1 MQRESFNDGW
11 KVWRD
16 TNPFELVFRVPE
28 EAMSV
33 TLPYDAMF
41 HESQKEDSVNKGST
55 GFLDG
60 GAYKYYKEFFVPE
73 DDRGQN
79 IFLRFEG
86 IYKYGSVFINQ
97 SLAGQCAYGYTDFY
111 VKANDYLKYG
121 QMNEILVTAK
131 CPNETSRWYCGAGI
145 YRDTWM
151 YRSGKLYLQP
161 GGLRL
166 TTLELDGDGA
176 YGHCIDGQ
184 STDYQSADGHDAKC
198 QKADGHCGA
207 LVKVEAAINN
217 TDTAP
222 EDILVVVEIVDKDG
236 HTAVSQSYPV
246 RVKGQSTLHFRKN
259 MYLENVRLWSATD
272 PQLYT
277 VQVALKA
284 KADAS
289 VAGEA
294 GALPAAGGSS
304 CAAGAAPSMTGGASC
319 VAGAASQV
327 AGEAPQAVGAVVLDC
342 DSIITG
348 VRKLT
353 LDSRHGLRVNGQSVK
368 LRGACIHHDQGL
380 LGAATYGDYEYRRVR
395 LLKEA
400 GFNAVRSAH
409 NPASQALM
417 DACDALGVYVMDELT
432 DAWNKSKVLYDYSV
446 DFEQSWERDVEAMVR
461 ADYNHPSVIMY
472 STGNEIF
479 DIWTD
484 KGFETSRMLGD
495 KFHQLDSTRYTTN
508 GVNGAFAAGDG
519 LPRIVYDITG
529 KEVGRGD
536 VNMFMMAL
544 ERHMPQIAAHEVIGE
559 ILEKLETTLDIVGY
573 NYMTGRYL
581 KDAAVYP
588 DRLMVG
594 TETYPKQIA
603 ENWDAITRCPAA
615 LGDFTWTGWDY
626 MGEVAPVYPS
636 LMNLGGDISIIGER
650 RPVSYYREIVFGLK
664 KGPVMAVQNP
674 DHYGIP
680 RNFGPWC
687 YTDCTFNYNYEGCEG
702 KPVMIQVYGGGD
714 SVELFVNGKSLGVQ
728 PCSAA
733 TAFETQYN
741 TVYEPGELV
750 AVAYEN
756 GVEIGRNVLRTTK
769 TAARIR
775 AVAENRYG
783 CAEADGAVADKCAEA
798 GSQGAANASVRLGR
812 NALGFVNME
821 LLDADGL
828 LVYDAGNTFS
838 VQVEGPAVLTAFGSE
853 KAIHQC
859 GFEQPETVAG
869 NGRALAIIKT
879 TGAPGQ
885 VTVRVSGDGLE
896 PAVVTFEVL

>member
-28 EAMSV
+28 DAMAV

-41 HESQKEDSVNKGST
+41 HEAQKEDSVNKGST

-60 GAYKYYKEFFVPE
+60 GAYKYYKEFLVPE
-73 DDRGQN
+73 DYRGQN

-86 IYKYGSVFINQ
+86 IYKYSSVFINQ
-97 SLAGQCAYGYTDFY
+97 SLAGQCACGYTDFY
-111 VKANDYLKYG
+111 VTANDYLKYG
-121 QMNEILVTAK
+121 QTNEILVTAK
-131 CPNETSRWYCGAGI
+131 CPDQTSRWYCGAGI
-145 YRDTWM
+145 YRDTWL
-151 YRSGKLYLQP
+151 YRSGRLYMEP

-166 TTLELDGDGA
+166 TTLDVDGDG
-176 YGHCIDGQ
+176 
-184 STDYQSADGHDAKC
+184 
-198 QKADGHCGA
+198 GA
-207 LVKVEAAINN
+207 LVKVEAVINN
-217 TDTAP
+217 TDNSPA
-222 EDILVVVEIVDKDG
+222 EVHVAVEIVDADG
-236 HTAVSQSYPV
+236 NTAAAQAYPV

-259 MYLENVRLWSATD
+259 IYLENARLWSAEN

-277 VQVALKA
+277 VRMELKA
-284 KADAS
+284 AEAAS
-289 VAGEA
+289 GDCCKDGGALQAARELPA
-294 GALPAAGGSS
+294 GA
-304 CAAGAAPSMTGGASC
+304 
-319 VAGAASQV
+319 
-327 AGEAPQAVGAVVLDC
+327 VLDC
-342 DSIITG
+342 DSIVTG
-348 VRKLT
+348 VRRLT
-353 LDSRHGLRVNGQSVK
+353 LDSRHGLRVNGRSVK

-395 LLKEA
+395 RLKEA

-446 DFEQSWERDVEAMVR
+446 DFEQSWAKDVEAMVR

-495 KFHQLDSTRYTTN
+495 KFHALDGTRFTTN

-544 ERHMPQIAAHEVIGE
+544 ERHMPEIAAHEVIGE

-581 KDAAVYP
+581 KDAAAYP

-650 RPVSYYREIVFGLK
+650 RPVSYYREIVFGLR
-664 KGPVMAVQNP
+664 KGPVIAVQNT
-674 DHYGIP
+674 DNYGIP

-687 YTDCTFNYNYEGCEG
+687 YTDCTFNYNYEGREG
-702 KPVMIQVYGGGD
+702 KPIMIQVYGGGD

-728 PCSAA
+728 ACGAQ

-756 GVEIGRNVLRTTK
+756 GAEIGRKVLRTTK
-769 TAARIR
+769 TAAVIR
-775 AVAENRYG
+775 VVAENRYS
-783 CAEADGAVADKCAEA
+783 CAESDAPAN
-798 GSQGAANASVRLGR
+798 GSLGC
-812 NALGFVNME
+812 NALGFVNIE
-821 LLDADGL
+821 LLDEDGL
-828 LVYDAGNTFS
+828 LVYDAGNTLS
-838 VQVEGPAVLTAFGSE
+838 VQVEGPAVLAAFGSE

-859 GFEQPETVAG
+859 GFEQPVTVAG
-869 NGRALAIIKT
+869 NGRALAVIKT
-879 TGAPGQ
+879 TGMPGK
-885 VTVRVSGDGLE
+885 VRVKVSGDGLE
-896 PAVVTFEVL
+896 PAAVTFTVS